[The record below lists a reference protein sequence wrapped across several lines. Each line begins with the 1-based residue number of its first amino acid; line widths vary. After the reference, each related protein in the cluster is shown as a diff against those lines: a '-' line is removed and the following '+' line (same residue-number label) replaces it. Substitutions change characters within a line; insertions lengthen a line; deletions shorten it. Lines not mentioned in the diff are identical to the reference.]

1 VLTAL
6 KKAWV
11 FVKTYWK
18 YIVLV
23 FLVIALVIFGARQ
36 KIDLAAKLR
45 EIQDAHD
52 EELKQIEAARIEERR
67 KNEENVKRLQA
78 ALEAVQQKYDE
89 QRKQLDAKK
98 KTEVE
103 TIVKKY
109 GDNPEEL
116 AKKLSEV
123 TGFQIILP

>member
-1 VLTAL
+1 MLTAL

>member
-1 VLTAL
+1 MLIAL
-6 KKAWV
+6 KKVWV

-23 FLVIALVIFGARQ
+23 LLVIALAIFGARQ
-36 KIDLAAKLR
+36 KIDLVAKLR

-52 EELKQIEAARIEERR
+52 EELKQIEAARTEERR